1 MIFLINS
8 SYNADEK
15 EKAPQEYYLWSLNQL
30 KKINTMQSDFLLS
43 LCIFE
48 RFVRLAGIREKF
60 RYMRKKSKIMHFF
73 QIHLALSIK
82 KCSFAIAK

>member
-1 MIFLINS
+1 
-8 SYNADEK
+8 
-15 EKAPQEYYLWSLNQL
+15 
-30 KKINTMQSDFLLS
+30 MQSNFLLS
-43 LCIFE
+43 LRIFE
-48 RFVRLAGIREKF
+48 RFVRLAGIREKI